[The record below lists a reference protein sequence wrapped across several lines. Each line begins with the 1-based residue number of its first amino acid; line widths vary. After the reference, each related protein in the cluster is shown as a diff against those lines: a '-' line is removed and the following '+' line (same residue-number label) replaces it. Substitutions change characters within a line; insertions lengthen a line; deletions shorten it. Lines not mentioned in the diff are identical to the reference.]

1 MEGLDKETA
10 DFFKSGGQTEV
21 SDEAPPET
29 EPEDEPVAEIHE
41 PPKQEVPPE
50 KKKPSKFDYQP
61 DTDNVVDDL
70 GRKYIPL
77 GAVQEERK
85 ENKRLRAEMEELKT
99 KWTGGEA
106 KLNALITKLQPKEE
120 LPAYSEKPLEHLK
133 AKNDALEK
141 NIQEIRAADEKRG
154 KETEQQTQLR
164 NFESQVVASE
174 RAFSAKQTD
183 YGEAVSKVQEM
194 WRGELEEAGLE
205 PEQVENALL
214 SRGRMFS
221 YEAMKRNQNPAEAI
235 YKLAQRFGHKAEK
248 KEENK
253 DKDKLRQIA
262 HGQEAEKS
270 LATGK
275 SGGEMSLEALAT
287 MSEDELDSFVADP
300 KNWAKISKAA

>member
-1 MEGLDKETA
+1 MEGLDKETD
-10 DFFKSGGQTEV
+10 DFFKSGGATEV
-21 SDEAPPET
+21 TDEV
-29 EPEDEPVAEIHE
+29 VAEE
-41 PPKQEVPPE
+41 TTETPAETVSTETVKQEVPPE

-85 ENKRLRAEMEELKT
+85 ENKRLRAEMEELKN

-106 KLNALITKLQPKEE
+106 KLNAVLAKLQPKED

-164 NFESQVVASE
+164 NFESQVLAAE
-174 RAFSAKQTD
+174 RTFSAKQTD
-183 YGEAVSKVQEM
+183 YGEAVGKVQEM

-205 PEQVENALL
+205 PEQVENALMA
-214 SRGRMFS
+214 RGRID
-221 YEAMKRNQNPAEAI
+221 R
-235 YKLAQRFGHKAEK
+235 
-248 KEENK
+248 
-253 DKDKLRQIA
+253 
-262 HGQEAEKS
+262 KS
-270 LATGK
+270 
-275 SGGEMSLEALAT
+275 
-287 MSEDELDSFVADP
+287 VV
-300 KNWAKISKAA
+300 